1 MIQLRLLE
9 HRLLRYAGITA
20 GCLIASS
27 SINLFLVPSH
37 LLTGGATGI
46 AMIVYYLTHLPI
58 GAQTFAYNIP
68 LLMAA
73 WRLLGRG
80 YTFDVIIGT
89 AIFSFCLDITRPLN
103 AYAPV
108 NDYMLAAIFGGVF
121 NGIGYG
127 IVFRMNGSTGGF
139 DIVGAIAKKF
149 YSFNMG
155 GVIFGFNCLVMLAA
169 AFMFGVAPAMIVF
182 NVLQPCWVA
191 WAAMLIAVCGALR
204 LARFNVDTRQS
215 TTFTGLP
222 IPGNAIF
229 WIGASAWLA
238 AHPATPAWL
247 TLAVIVLVSWLMVS
261 PLRMFS
267 LKVHNL
273 SPRENWAQLALI
285 AGAVVLVCL
294 LGIYGLAATIALYV
308 ALSIVK
314 HEK

>member
-9 HRLLRYAGITA
+9 HRLLRYVGITV

-68 LLMAA
+68 LLIAA
-73 WRLLGRG
+73 WRLLGKG
-80 YTFDVIIGT
+80 YTCDVIIGT

-108 NDYMLAAIFGGVF
+108 NEMMLAAIFGGVF

-139 DIVGAIAKKF
+139 DIVGAIAKKL

-155 GVIFGFNCLVMLAA
+155 GVIFAFNCLVMLAA
-169 AFMFGVAPAMIVF
+169 AFMFGVAPAMFTLICMFMNAMVTDKVIAGFNSRKALLIVSNQAETIAEGIMEVGRGVTF
-182 NVLQPCWVA
+182 LHGQGAFTRRERNVVFVVVTLTQVA
-191 WAAMLIAVCGALR
+191 KMKMI
-204 LARFNVDTRQS
+204 
-215 TTFTGLP
+215 
-222 IPGNAIF
+222 INAIDPDAF
-229 WIGASAWLA
+229 VIIMSANEVMG
-238 AHPATPAWL
+238 HGFSSPGVKTG
-247 TLAVIVLVSWLMVS
+247 AVIH
-261 PLRMFS
+261 R
-267 LKVHNL
+267 HT
-273 SPRENWAQLALI
+273 
-285 AGAVVLVCL
+285 GH
-294 LGIYGLAATIALYV
+294 G
-308 ALSIVK
+308 
-314 HEK
+314 H